1 MTVNTTEDVNS
12 PDTRNLCTNNKAN
25 IIFSMLS
32 KKAKFYLWRN
42 LRIFIIKFEKKREK
56 LVPDAA
62 IRIGSTK

>member
-1 MTVNTTEDVNS
+1 
-12 PDTRNLCTNNKAN
+12 
-25 IIFSMLS
+25 MLS
-32 KKAKFYLWRN
+32 KKTKFYLWRN